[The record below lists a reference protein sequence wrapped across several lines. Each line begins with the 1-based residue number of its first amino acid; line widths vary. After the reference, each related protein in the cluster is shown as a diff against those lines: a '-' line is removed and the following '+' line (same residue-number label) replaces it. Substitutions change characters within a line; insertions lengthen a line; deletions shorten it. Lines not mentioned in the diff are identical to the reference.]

1 MERKN
6 FESFCS
12 HMHQEHL
19 MEVRRE
25 SNYKEQGKPYN
36 EYVLSNLN
44 FLYEA
49 YERKISEQARETLDG
64 FNISNGLH
72 NL

>member
-1 MERKN
+1 MEHKDFEN
-6 FESFCS
+6 FCG

-19 MEVRRE
+19 LEVRRE
-25 SNYKEQGKPYN
+25 TNYKEQGKPYN

-49 YERKISEQARETLDG
+49 YEKQVSEQARKTLDG
-64 FNISNGLH
+64 FNIPNGMHCL
-72 NL
+72 

>member
-1 MERKN
+1 MEHKN

-12 HMHQEHL
+12 YMHQEHL
-19 MEVRRE
+19 MEVRKE
-25 SNYKEQGKPYN
+25 TNYKEHGKPYN

-49 YERKISEQARETLDG
+49 YESQTTEQARKTLDG
-64 FNISNGLH
+64 FNIPGGMHSL
-72 NL
+72 